1 MTEKL
6 RILYLEDIPEDAE
19 LSIASLE
26 EAGYEC
32 EWERVERSEDFLD
45 RLAASEYDLVLSD
58 FQLPTFDGLSALKLF
73 LELDLQIPF
82 VLVSGT
88 IGEETAVD
96 SLRAGAADFVIKNKL
111 FRLPA
116 VVSRVLKEKEENRKI
131 KLAEERIGFQ
141 AAELLIMN
149 ERFDLA
155 TRAAGLGIWDWNLL
169 KGELTWDDR
178 IYKLYGIGPADF
190 GGAYDAWVNGLH
202 PDDRVRCDE
211 EMQEALRGER
221 EFDTQ
226 FRVNW
231 PDGSIRYLKAL
242 AHIERDPSGKPV
254 RMTGVNFDMTEQAE
268 SAERVRGSEER
279 YRDLVENAHD
289 IIYSHDLEG
298 SYTSI
303 NAAAEQITGYTRE
316 ESLNMNLADIVVP
329 EQLDKAREMIARKLK
344 GEKVT
349 AYELGILAKD
359 GRIVT
364 VEVNTK
370 LVSQDGV
377 PVGIQGIARDVT
389 ERKSLQ
395 KQLAQS
401 QKLESL
407 GRLTGGIAHDFNNML
422 TAINGYSDLSL
433 RQIAA
438 DDPVRRNIEEIKK
451 AGELAAMLANQLLA
465 FSRSQILQ
473 PEVIVISDIIND
485 TSNMLKRV
493 IGEDIELVTI
503 LKDTVGRT
511 KVDPGQL
518 SQIVMNLAVNARD
531 AMPNGGKLTIET
543 ANAILDSNYARQHVG
558 VLPGPYVVLSVSD
571 TGTGMTAAMQ
581 EKIFEPFFTTKE
593 VGKGTGLGL
602 ATVYGI
608 VKQSGGGIFVYSEVG
623 HGTTFKIYLPRVV
636 EKLDIGEVGADLKT
650 EFAMGSETILL
661 VEDEDLVRSLSHQVL
676 ETCGYTVID
685 ARDGVEALEIM
696 GKEEIHIDLLFSDVV
711 MPRMGGRELAE
722 KLLATIPDL
731 PILFASGYTDDAI
744 VRHGELETN
753 INFIQKPYSLDDLA
767 RKVRN
772 LLDSKK

>member
-6 RILYLEDIPEDAE
+6 RILYLEDTAEDAE

-26 EAGYEC
+26 EAGYVC

-111 FRLPA
+111 FRLPV
-116 VVSRVLKEKEENRKI
+116 VVSRVLKEKEENRKS
-131 KLAEERIGFQ
+131 KLAEERIGLQ
-141 AAELLIMN
+141 AAELLIIN

-155 TRAAGLGIWDWNLL
+155 TRAAGLGIWDWDLL
-169 KGELTWDDR
+169 KDELTWDDR
-178 IYKLYGIGPADF
+178 MYELYGIDPADF
-190 GGAYDAWVNGLH
+190 GGAYDAWANGLNT
-202 PDDRVRCDE
+202 DDRVRCE
-211 EMQEALRGER
+211 KEMQEALRGDR

-226 FRVNW
+226 FRVIW

-242 AHIERDPSGKPV
+242 AHIERESNGKPV
-254 RMTGVNFDMTEQAE
+254 RITGVNYDMTEQAE
-268 SAERVRGSEER
+268 SAERVRLSEER

-298 SYTSI
+298 NYTSI

-316 ESLNMNLADIVVP
+316 ESLNMNLADTVVP

-359 GRIVT
+359 GRSVT

-370 LVSQDGV
+370 LVFQDGL
-377 PVGIQGIARDVT
+377 PVGVQGIARDVT
-389 ERKSLQ
+389 ERKSLEE
-395 KQLAQS
+395 QLAQS

-422 TAINGYSDLSL
+422 TAINGFSELGL
-433 RQIAA
+433 RQVAE
-438 DDPVRRNIEEIKK
+438 DDPIRHSIGEIKK
-451 AGELAAMLANQLLA
+451 AGDRAAMLTNQLLA
-465 FSRSQILQ
+465 FSRSQVLQ
-473 PEVIVISDIIND
+473 PEVIVINDIIND

-493 IGEDIELVTI
+493 IGEDIELVAI
-503 LKDTVGRT
+503 LSESVGRV

-543 ANAILDSNYARQHVG
+543 ANAFLEPDYARQHVG
-558 VLPGPYVVLSVSD
+558 VLPGAYVVLSVSD
-571 TGTGMTAAMQ
+571 TGTGMTAETQ
-581 EKIFEPFFTTKE
+581 ERIFEPFFTTKK

-602 ATVYGI
+602 ATVHGI
-608 VKQSGGGIFVYSEVG
+608 VKQSGGDIFVYSEVG
-623 HGTTFKIYLPRVV
+623 HGSTFKIYLPRVMEESDIV
-636 EKLDIGEVGADLKT
+636 EANTDLNI
-650 EFAMGSETILL
+650 EFPMGSETILL
-661 VEDEDLVRSLSHQVL
+661 VEDEDLVRSLSLQVL
-676 ETCGYTVID
+676 ETCGYTVIE
-685 ARDGVEALEIM
+685 ARDGIDALEIM
-696 GKEEIHIDLLFSDVV
+696 ENAEIHIDLLFTDVI

-722 KLLATIPDL
+722 KLLTKMSDL
-731 PILFASGYTDDAI
+731 PVLFASGYTDDAI

-753 INFIQKPYSLDDLA
+753 VNFIQKPYSLNDLA
-767 RKVRN
+767 RKVRD
-772 LLDSKK
+772 LLDAKN